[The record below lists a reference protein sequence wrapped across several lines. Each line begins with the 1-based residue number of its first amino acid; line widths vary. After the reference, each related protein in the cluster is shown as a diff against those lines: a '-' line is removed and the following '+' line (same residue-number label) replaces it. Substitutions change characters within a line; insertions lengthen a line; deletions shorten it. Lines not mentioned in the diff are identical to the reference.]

1 MFSKKY
7 KKVVTVDGMKCK
19 HCQNKVIKALKKI
32 ENVKKV
38 KINEKEVTII
48 SSMEIN
54 NNDITDTIRNLDYR
68 VIGITQ

>member
-7 KKVVTVDGMKCK
+7 KKVVTADGMKCK
-19 HCQNKVIKALKKI
+19 HCQNKVIKAIKNI

-54 NNDITDTIRNLDYR
+54 NNDIIDTIRNLDYR